1 MKKYYSILLLLVL
14 STGTFSAY
22 AQEGGVL
29 ISRNSGSFFI
39 AITAGILLAFA
50 FQFIITNLAVAL
62 GITAIGDVRKS
73 GNSDSDSSSSSSDS
87 TPTGVKISTGAGVFM
102 LVTLSI
108 SLFFAS
114 LIAVKL
120 SLIPGNIIGLSLG
133 LVIWAGTLLLGIYL
147 DSKLISTLAGSFFG
161 LVKNTLST
169 SVSAVESIFGSST
182 EKKMKNTARET
193 VKTIHDE
200 IRQEYDLSGF
210 QQKMDEYV
218 SKLEPQRFDADTL
231 QEHLL
236 DLLNEIEIREQY
248 TPDDPDATKRMFL
261 DIAEKQKGL
270 SGKDKENLKNAF
282 DKAREAMK
290 TKGSKADKAAAFVD
304 KITPGNEQQGK
315 EYRQKVVQFLR
326 DTNREEL
333 NPDNLRDDLDRILNH
348 PAAAPEVV
356 KTRVSQL
363 DRTTLKSAMAT
374 NGFSEDQAEKIL
386 STAENVIQNIQ
397 TKTSETTG
405 KANKTGQDVKQQSQE
420 MMEERK
426 VKAEMAI
433 RNWFDR
439 MNQPE
444 LQYERLKMDVE
455 RMMDDPKAAPH
466 ILKNRLSKLDR
477 ESLIALLSN
486 NKRISRQQAEKAV
499 VKVEEARDNVI
510 RKIDE
515 VENEV
520 KLRLKQA
527 RQETLK
533 QVEATR
539 KTAAALAWWVLIA
552 AVVSGGASVLG
563 GILAF
568 TF

>member
-1 MKKYYSILLLLVL
+1 MKKYYSVILLLVL
-14 STGTFSAY
+14 SFSTFSAY

-62 GITAIGDVRKS
+62 GITAIGNVRKS
-73 GNSDSDSSSSSSDS
+73 GNSDSDSSSGSSGS
-87 TPTGVKISTGAGVFM
+87 TPTGVKISTGAGIFM
-102 LVTLSI
+102 LVTLSV

-120 SLIPGNIIGLSLG
+120 SLVPGNIIGFSLG
-133 LVIWAGTLLLGIYL
+133 LIIWAGTLLLGIYL

-161 LVKNTLST
+161 LVKSTLST
-169 SVSAVESIFGSST
+169 SVSAVENIFGSNT
-182 EKKMKNTARET
+182 EKKMKKTARET
-193 VKTIHDE
+193 VKAIHDE
-200 IRQEYDLSGF
+200 IRQEYDLSGV

-218 SKLEPQRFDADTL
+218 SKLEPQRYDADTL
-231 QEHLL
+231 HEHLQE
-236 DLLNEIEIREQY
+236 LLNEIEIREQY
-248 TPDDPDATKRMFL
+248 TPDDPDATRRMFL

-290 TKGSKADKAAAFVD
+290 TKGTKANKAAAFVD

-333 NPDNLRDDLDRILNH
+333 DPDNLKEDLDHILNH
-348 PAAAPEVV
+348 PTAAPQII
-356 KTRVSQL
+356 KARVSQL
-363 DRTTLKSAMAT
+363 DRSTLKSALSSD
-374 NGFSEDQAEKIL
+374 GLKEEQAEKIVSTVEEVIEKIKVTTG
-386 STAENVIQNIQ
+386 STASRA
-397 TKTSETTG
+397 SE
-405 KANKTGQDVKQQSQE
+405 TGQDVKHQSRE
-420 MMEERK
+420 MLDENK

-466 ILKNRLSKLDR
+466 VLKKRLSKLDR

-486 NKRISRQQAEKAV
+486 NKRISHQQAEKAV
-499 VKVEEARDNVI
+499 IKLEEARDNVI